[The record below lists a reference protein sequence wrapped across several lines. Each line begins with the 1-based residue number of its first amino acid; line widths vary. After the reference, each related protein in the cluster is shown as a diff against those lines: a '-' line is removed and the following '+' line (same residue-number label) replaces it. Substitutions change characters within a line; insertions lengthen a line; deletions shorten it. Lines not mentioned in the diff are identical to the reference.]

1 MWTIVL
7 LFTRER
13 EILFSITPFKF
24 YGLFC
29 KTLFLYLVKSPGNV
43 ESWAVERRHIKSV
56 PSLDWL
62 NLSSGSEID
71 GRPVR
76 DETTC
81 DDSVR
86 EKGAK
91 RRPYSAIGLLPRRRA
106 LEDKPKPW
114 IRRSKTEVFFQSL
127 ENLDLDVEDSVSKS
141 CK

>member
-1 MWTIVL
+1 MDFFVK
-7 LFTRER
+7 
-13 EILFSITPFKF
+13 P
-24 YGLFC
+24 C
-29 KTLFLYLVKSPGNV
+29 FLYLVKSPGNV

-62 NLSSGSEID
+62 NLSSGSET
-71 GRPVR
+71 VR

-106 LEDKPKPW
+106 LECKLKPW